1 MQSIHAVS
9 LRIGKIVSFG
19 VALGLVLAAPAFAQT
34 RNGAD
39 GTMILAQA
47 TPAPAATPDAAPPAA
62 VVVPVVPP
70 VVATPVPTPVPA
82 PAPVAA
88 PVAPSVVATPP
99 TPPAAA
105 VAAPPAASAPLS
117 GLAAWNSLLGN
128 TISGKDTDGNPL
140 VEYYSDKGTV
150 KQLLDDETST
160 GKWSFK
166 DNKVCFEFPD
176 DDEESCYGVKV
187 DGSIATFTDSD
198 GKGKRYDIL
207 PGNPKKL

>member
-1 MQSIHAVS
+1 MQSIQAVS
-9 LRIGKIVSFG
+9 LRVGKIVSFG

-34 RNGAD
+34 RALAD
-39 GTMILAQA
+39 GAMILAQA
-47 TPAPAATPDAAPPAA
+47 APAPTPPA
-62 VVVPVVPP
+62 VPAAPP
-70 VVATPVPTPVPA
+70 VVATPAPTPTPTPVPTPVPA
-82 PAPVAA
+82 PAPVVATPA
-88 PVAPSVVATPP
+88 PAVVATPP
-99 TPPAAA
+99 ATPAVTPPA
-105 VAAPPAASAPLS
+105 VPAASAPLS

-128 TISGKDTDGNPL
+128 TISGKDTEGNPL
-140 VEYYSDKGTV
+140 VEFYSDKGTV
-150 KQLLDDETST
+150 KQLLDDESST